1 MASDS
6 NSLHTDGNDLS
17 NEAHAH
23 FSAGYFF
30 VQNSILIFLFN
41 GNICVCW
48 FSEPFSVPTEE
59 ADSNSSHIDRNE
71 CFNNVNPPAG

>member
-1 MASDS
+1 MLMASDS

-41 GNICVCW
+41 GNICVC
-48 FSEPFSVPTEE
+48 
-59 ADSNSSHIDRNE
+59 
-71 CFNNVNPPAG
+71 